1 MLAIRQN
8 RLLFSMWAIAPAY
21 LLLHLIVATCLPD
34 RWDPLS
40 TFCIVLA
47 ELAAMAAALRASRLA
62 QGPILVF
69 WLLLV
74 CSILFHSTA
83 MSLDIIAEIT
93 NAPEFNYVP
102 RFQIFFSLLY
112 GVPLLVAV
120 SMQSERRTWFVT
132 RTIHAILSVAV
143 GAVLYLQLLSLL
155 AISGSSNPAD
165 AILITRLFDALDVFL
180 AAAST
185 LRWLG
190 SNEFKERGFFRI
202 LSIFLWINAI
212 LPAIHNRL
220 LIHHDYV
227 WLDLFVSAPYVFLL
241 VLILTSR
248 DRPAQPPSIV
258 LVRAV
263 RAGSPIFLT
272 MALVCAGVIASRSH
286 FYIGMAAVLLAIAG
300 YGVLNIFT
308 HSHALETE
316 ESLLASNIKLERLVG
331 VDSLTGIPN
340 RRALDKVLRR
350 EFAAA
355 RRARQPLSLLII
367 DVDHFQQINDMNGH
381 QAGDDCLVHIAD
393 ALHKALPR
401 MTDFIARY
409 GGDEFSAILP
419 LTNSAGA
426 RMAAEKLL
434 ECVAQLRLIH
444 PTAPSG
450 TVTVTI
456 GFSTFDGSTHHT
468 RANLIR
474 AADRALYLAKRD
486 GRNRFEYLKLDG
498 E

>member
-1 MLAIRQN
+1 
-8 RLLFSMWAIAPAY
+8 
-21 LLLHLIVATCLPD
+21 
-34 RWDPLS
+34 
-40 TFCIVLA
+40 
-47 ELAAMAAALRASRLA
+47 MAAALRASRLA

-102 RFQIFFSLLY
+102 RLQIFFSMLY

-286 FYIGMAAVLLAIAG
+286 F
-300 YGVLNIFT
+300 
-308 HSHALETE
+308 
-316 ESLLASNIKLERLVG
+316 
-331 VDSLTGIPN
+331 
-340 RRALDKVLRR
+340 
-350 EFAAA
+350 
-355 RRARQPLSLLII
+355 
-367 DVDHFQQINDMNGH
+367 
-381 QAGDDCLVHIAD
+381 
-393 ALHKALPR
+393 
-401 MTDFIARY
+401 
-409 GGDEFSAILP
+409 
-419 LTNSAGA
+419 
-426 RMAAEKLL
+426 
-434 ECVAQLRLIH
+434 
-444 PTAPSG
+444 
-450 TVTVTI
+450 
-456 GFSTFDGSTHHT
+456 
-468 RANLIR
+468 
-474 AADRALYLAKRD
+474 
-486 GRNRFEYLKLDG
+486 
-498 E
+498 

>member
-1 MLAIRQN
+1 
-8 RLLFSMWAIAPAY
+8 
-21 LLLHLIVATCLPD
+21 
-34 RWDPLS
+34 
-40 TFCIVLA
+40 
-47 ELAAMAAALRASRLA
+47 
-62 QGPILVF
+62 
-69 WLLLV
+69 
-74 CSILFHSTA
+74 
-83 MSLDIIAEIT
+83 
-93 NAPEFNYVP
+93 
-102 RFQIFFSLLY
+102 
-112 GVPLLVAV
+112 
-120 SMQSERRTWFVT
+120 
-132 RTIHAILSVAV
+132 
-143 GAVLYLQLLSLL
+143 
-155 AISGSSNPAD
+155 
-165 AILITRLFDALDVFL
+165 
-180 AAAST
+180 
-185 LRWLG
+185 
-190 SNEFKERGFFRI
+190 
-202 LSIFLWINAI
+202 
-212 LPAIHNRL
+212 
-220 LIHHDYV
+220 
-227 WLDLFVSAPYVFLL
+227 
-241 VLILTSR
+241 
-248 DRPAQPPSIV
+248 
-258 LVRAV
+258 
-263 RAGSPIFLT
+263 
-272 MALVCAGVIASRSH
+272 
-286 FYIGMAAVLLAIAG
+286 MAAVLLAIAG

-367 DVDHFQQINDMNGH
+367 DVDHFKQINDMNGH